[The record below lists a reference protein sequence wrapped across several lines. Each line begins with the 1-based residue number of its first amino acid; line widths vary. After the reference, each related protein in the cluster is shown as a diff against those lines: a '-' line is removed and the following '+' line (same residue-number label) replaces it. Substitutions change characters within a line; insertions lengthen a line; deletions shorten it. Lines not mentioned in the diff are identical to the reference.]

1 MVEKLLSLSRF
12 LSAFAEPQETSCY
25 LMLED
30 RKITYGF
37 FISKQEVVCANP
49 FGILEYVFLHC
60 LGVSVSWKETKE
72 E

>member
-1 MVEKLLSLSRF
+1 MTSLM
-12 LSAFAEPQETSCY
+12 
-25 LMLED
+25 MLED
-30 RKITYGF
+30 RKIAYGF
-37 FISKQEVVCANP
+37 HISKQEVVCANA